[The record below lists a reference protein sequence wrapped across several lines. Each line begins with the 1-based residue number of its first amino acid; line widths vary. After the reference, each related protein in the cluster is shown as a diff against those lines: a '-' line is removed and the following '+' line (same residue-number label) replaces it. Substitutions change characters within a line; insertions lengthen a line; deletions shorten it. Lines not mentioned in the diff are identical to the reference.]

1 MILLVAALAFALAP
15 SQADAARGDRRAFSG
30 KGMWIWQL
38 EKSSG
43 GRPAAISRLARR
55 NGVRTVFVKSSDGG
69 RNYWRQFSR
78 TLVRTLSRRG
88 LRVCAWQ
95 YVYGRDPVGEARLA
109 ARAVRAGA
117 DCLVVDAETEYEGR
131 YGPAVTYI
139 RALRNRIGNRYP
151 VGLTGFPYVDLHPA
165 FPYSVFLGPG
175 GAQFNLPQMYW
186 KTIGTSTTAVFRR
199 TFRTNRPYGRPIA
212 PLGQLYQDPPLAQI
226 RRFRSLARSYGAPGM
241 SWWVWQEA
249 SRREWGAVGGRTGRA
264 AGAGG
269 RPARG
274 LVGLRKGSQGDL
286 VVWAQEHLAAAGRRL
301 RIDGGFGARTQRAV
315 RRFQRLKGLRA
326 TGVIDTRTWRAL
338 LRYTP
343 VRVRWDR
350 KARGGSRAANGERRT
365 GPPSAWLRA
374 RRNELN
380 PVGARAP
387 RRDAGA
393 SR

>member
-1 MILLVAALAFALAP
+1 MILLAASLALALAP
-15 SQADAARGDRRAFSG
+15 GRAAAARGDRGAFSG

-38 EKSSG
+38 ERSSG
-43 GRPAAISRLARR
+43 GRLGAIAGLARR
-55 NGVRTVFVKSSDGG
+55 RGVRTVFVKSSDGG

-95 YVYGRDPVGEARLA
+95 YVYGRNPVGEARLA
-109 ARAVRAGA
+109 ARAVRTGA
-117 DCLVVDAETEYEGR
+117 DCLVIDAEAEYEGR
-131 YGPAVTYI
+131 YGPAVTFV

-186 KTIGTSTTAVFRR
+186 KAIGTSTTAVFRQ
-199 TFRTNRPYGRPIA
+199 TFRTNRPYARPIA
-212 PLGQLYQDPPLAQI
+212 PLGQLYQDPPLSQI
-226 RRFRSLARSYGAPGM
+226 RRFRSLARSYGARGI
-241 SWWVWQEA
+241 SWWVWQDA
-249 SRREWGAVGGRTGRA
+249 SRREWGAVGARVRGG
-264 AGAGG
+264 GG
-269 RPARG
+269 RPASG

-286 VVWAQEHLAAAGRRL
+286 VVWAQEHLVASGRRL

-326 TGVIDTRTWRAL
+326 TGVIDTRTWRRL
-338 LRYTP
+338 LRYIP

-350 KARGGSRAANGERRT
+350 KPRGGVRAASAERRS
-365 GPPSAWLRA
+365 GPPSAWLPA
-374 RRNELN
+374 RRNELR
-380 PVGARAP
+380 RAGH
-387 RRDAGA
+387 RLR
-393 SR
+393 